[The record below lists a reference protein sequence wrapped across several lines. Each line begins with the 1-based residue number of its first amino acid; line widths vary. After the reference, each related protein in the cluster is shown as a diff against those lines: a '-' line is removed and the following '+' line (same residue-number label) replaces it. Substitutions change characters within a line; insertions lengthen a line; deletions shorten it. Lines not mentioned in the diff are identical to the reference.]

1 MPVEIEIEDALHAF
15 ALDLLALAPMVTL
28 LRAPALER
36 LEGALLLVRRQ
47 RLPRG
52 GFRPPYRSQ
61 P

>member
-1 MPVEIEIEDALHAF
+1 MPVEVEIEDALHAF
-15 ALDLLALAPMVTL
+15 ALDPLALAPIVIL
-28 LRAPALER
+28 LRAPTLEL

-47 RLPRG
+47 CLPRG